1 METSSLP
8 ANVGFIGLGIMGY
21 PMAANL
27 AAKLPESSKLHIY
40 DISAES
46 LSKLQTEAGEKRVH
60 ICKSSK
66 EVAEQS
72 VRIRPPFPRL
82 LEN

>member
-1 METSSLP
+1 MKTSSLP
-8 ANVGFIGLGIMGY
+8 NNVGFIGLGIMGY

-27 AAKLPESSKLHIY
+27 AAKLPSPSNLHIY
-40 DISAES
+40 DISTES
-46 LSKLQTEAGEKRVH
+46 LSKLQKEAREPRVH

-72 VRIRPPFPRL
+72 VRIRPLSPITQD
-82 LEN
+82 